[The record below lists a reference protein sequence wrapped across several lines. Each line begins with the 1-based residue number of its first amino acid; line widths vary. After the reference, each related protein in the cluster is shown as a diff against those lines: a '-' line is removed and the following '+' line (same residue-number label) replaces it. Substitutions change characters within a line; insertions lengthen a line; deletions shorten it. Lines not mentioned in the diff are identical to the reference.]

1 MLPRIS
7 VVLPAW
13 NHERFV
19 VEAVTSAL
27 GQDRE
32 PFEVVVC
39 DDASTDGTLE
49 ALRNIRDPRVRIIAS
64 PANEGPAAAA
74 RHALDAASGDY
85 IARLCSDDVC
95 LPGRLRRQAAWLDE
109 HPECAAVL
117 SLPEFIDA
125 EGQVIEAPSHLAEV
139 FTAENRPRGAWLRHF
154 FAMGNALCMPSA
166 MIRRSVFASV
176 APPRV
181 VFRHLPDL
189 DFWVRF
195 CCLFELQV
203 LPEKL
208 VGFRLLPDAAN
219 VSAPTPER
227 SAAAEIERLTIWRR
241 LAEDD
246 ALAAMGLP
254 TGPEGRL
261 ALAEEA
267 CHLGDRTRRLFAM
280 QILMETD
287 TDHLSPEARGSFLR
301 GAAPLLAGNDALGV
315 LERRRLREERD
326 RWRERHRRAGER
338 PPSGIVRR
346 LKGWFR
352 GA

>member
-1 MLPRIS
+1 MSPRIS

-19 VEAVTSAL
+19 VEAVVSAL

-39 DDASTDGTLE
+39 DDASTDGTLD
-49 ALRNIRDPRVRIIAS
+49 ALRAIRDPRVRVIAS

-117 SLPEFIDA
+117 ALPEFIDA
-125 EGQVIEAPSHLAEV
+125 AGQVIEAPPHLAGV
-139 FTAENRPRGAWLRHF
+139 FSAENRSRGAWLRHF
-154 FAMGNALCMPSA
+154 FARGNALCMPSA
-166 MIRRSVFASV
+166 MIRRSVFAEV

-195 CCLFELQV
+195 CCRFDFHV

-208 VGFRLLPDAAN
+208 VGFRILPDAAN
-219 VSAPTPER
+219 VSSPTPER

-246 ALAAMGLP
+246 ALAAMGLS

-267 CHLGDRTRRLFAM
+267 CRLGGRTRLLFAL

-287 TDHLSPEARGSFLR
+287 TDHLSPDDRSRFLR

-326 RWRERHRRAGER
+326 RWRERHRRAAAKS
-338 PPSGIVRR
+338 PSAIVNGLRR
-346 LKGWFR
+346 WFR